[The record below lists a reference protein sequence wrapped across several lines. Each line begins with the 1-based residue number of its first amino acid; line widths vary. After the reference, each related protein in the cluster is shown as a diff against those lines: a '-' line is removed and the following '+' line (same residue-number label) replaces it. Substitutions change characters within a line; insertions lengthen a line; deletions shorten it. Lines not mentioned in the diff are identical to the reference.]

1 MKKTIIQI
9 REENGN
15 VINNL
20 IEYIDDKVIN
30 WLIYNYENR
39 INSNELNG
47 DNIYKN
53 KIKEIKN
60 YGIELQ
66 KIIKVINKKINIFY

>member
-1 MKKTIIQI
+1 MKNTIQI

-20 IEYIDDKVIN
+20 IEYIDGKVIYS
-30 WLIYNYENR
+30 LIYNQENR
-39 INSNELNG
+39 INTNELNG

-60 YGIELQ
+60 YDIEL
-66 KIIKVINKKINIFY
+66 KKEEKKINKKINFFN

>member
-20 IEYIDDKVIN
+20 IEYIDDKVI
-30 WLIYNYENR
+30 Y
-39 INSNELNG
+39 
-47 DNIYKN
+47 
-53 KIKEIKN
+53 
-60 YGIELQ
+60 
-66 KIIKVINKKINIFY
+66 

>member
-1 MKKTIIQI
+1 MKNTIQM

-20 IEYIDDKVIN
+20 IEYIDDKVIY

-60 YGIELQ
+60 YDIEL
-66 KIIKVINKKINIFY
+66 KKEEKKINKKINIFD

>member
-1 MKKTIIQI
+1 MKNTIQI

-20 IEYIDDKVIN
+20 IEYIDDKVIY

-60 YGIELQ
+60 YSIELQ
-66 KIIKVINKKINIFY
+66 KTRKENK

>member
-20 IEYIDDKVIN
+20 IEYIDGKVIY

-60 YGIELQ
+60 YDIEL
-66 KIIKVINKKINIFY
+66 KKEEKKINKKINIFD